1 MIRLLTP
8 DREADF
14 LRFCESEPAGAVL
27 TTRLEAYGISD
38 NHAMFWYAEDENRNL
53 TAACGMMDGILLVCA
68 SERTEKT
75 ELQEFSKV
83 VGAREITYG
92 KAAYLLCYNGEPSDK
107 QTTTVTGENL
117 KDIFPVIFENDPDR
131 DAFFS
136 DWYTDVSHKL
146 RHGLIHGRSLYADG
160 RCVSAALT
168 SGETKKIAVISSVA
182 TIQEYRG
189 QGFASQVV
197 RSLASSLPQAVYLM
211 TNDKKTND
219 WYQSI
224 GFTPVRI

>member
-8 DREADF
+8 DRKSDF
-14 LRFCESEPAGAVL
+14 LRFCENEPAGAVL
-27 TTRLEAYGISD
+27 TTRLAAYGLSD
-38 NHAMFWYAEDENRNL
+38 KNVLFWYAEDENHNL
-53 TAACGMMDGILLVCA
+53 TAVCGMTDGILLVCA
-68 SERTEKT
+68 NEQTDRK

-83 VGAREITYG
+83 IGAQEITYG
-92 KAAYLLCYNGEPSDK
+92 TATCLLRYDGGQPDVH
-107 QTTTVTGENL
+107 TTTVTGENL
-117 KDIFPVIFENDPDR
+117 KDIFPVIFENEPDQ
-131 DAFFS
+131 DAFFA

-182 TIQEYRG
+182 TCKEYRRR
-189 QGFASQVV
+189 GFASQVV
-197 RSLASSLPQAVYLM
+197 RSLASSLPQTVYLM
-211 TNDKKTND
+211 TNDKKTSD

-224 GFTPVRI
+224 GFTEV

>member
-8 DREADF
+8 DRETDF
-14 LRFCESEPAGAVL
+14 LRFCENEPAGAVL
-27 TTRLEAYGISD
+27 TTRLAAYGLTD
-38 NHAMFWYAEDENRNL
+38 GHAMFWYAQDENRKL
-53 TAACGMMDGILLVCA
+53 TAACGMTDGILLVCA
-68 SERTEKT
+68 NEQTDKT
-75 ELQEFSKV
+75 ELESFAGV
-83 VGAREITYG
+83 IGARKITYG
-92 KAAYLLCYNGEPSDK
+92 KAAYLLCYNGGQSEEK
-107 QTTTVTGENL
+107 TTTVTGENL
-117 KDIFPVIFENDPDR
+117 RDIFPVIFENDPGR

-136 DWYTDVSHKL
+136 DWYTDASHKL

-182 TIQEYRG
+182 TLEAYRE

-197 RSLASSLPQAVYLM
+197 RSLASSLPQTVYLM
-211 TNDKKTND
+211 TNDKKISD

-224 GFTPVRI
+224 GFTPI